1 MYSENFMIYAVAVL
15 SFFLSF
21 GGFYY
26 LSLRNEELEPSKNTP
41 FLIMLPVLAAA
52 FLFLFSQLSDQR
64 DFIFSLKLE
73 QLLFPLGASAVIY
86 FGSRFQASPY
96 MRTVV
101 IMFCSAAA
109 FFLQPEGFEL
119 APGLN
124 SLCSGLILSLILFL
138 FSVFYPYI
146 NKIDGISGI
155 QSAGIG
161 MGIFTLS
168 LIGGVPALLG
178 AFGLS
183 LAAVVGAFLIFNWYP
198 AKLSLTSA
206 GSSAL
211 GVLLGWLMLIG
222 TYEGSGPAIIIFALF
237 FIVEILAALL
247 KFITLRPEYRNLAA
261 NTYCY
266 QANLS
271 GFPPYSIAANVF
283 RLQLILLIMGSFELY
298 APNAYTIPLFTLVV
312 TAWYLSKIKN
322 WQTAN
327 KTIREVNRDLM
338 TEIKNNINTIK
349 DQINK
354 EK

>member
-155 QSAGIG
+155 QSAGG
-161 MGIFTLS
+161 E
-168 LIGGVPALLG
+168 A
-178 AFGLS
+178 
-183 LAAVVGAFLIFNWYP
+183 
-198 AKLSLTSA
+198 
-206 GSSAL
+206 
-211 GVLLGWLMLIG
+211 
-222 TYEGSGPAIIIFALF
+222 
-237 FIVEILAALL
+237 
-247 KFITLRPEYRNLAA
+247 
-261 NTYCY
+261 
-266 QANLS
+266 
-271 GFPPYSIAANVF
+271 
-283 RLQLILLIMGSFELY
+283 
-298 APNAYTIPLFTLVV
+298 
-312 TAWYLSKIKN
+312 
-322 WQTAN
+322 
-327 KTIREVNRDLM
+327 
-338 TEIKNNINTIK
+338 
-349 DQINK
+349 
-354 EK
+354 